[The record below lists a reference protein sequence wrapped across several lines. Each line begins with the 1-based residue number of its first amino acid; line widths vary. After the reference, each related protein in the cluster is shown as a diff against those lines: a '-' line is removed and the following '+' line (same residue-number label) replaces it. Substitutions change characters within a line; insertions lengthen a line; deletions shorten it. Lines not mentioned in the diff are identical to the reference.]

1 MLQFDIF
8 DEKMT
13 GELLLNTPFFRGMNL
28 DEINEILSRTPHSVR
43 SYGPG
48 DTIVRSGEEV
58 RRLMIVARGTVKGE
72 MTDTEGRVIKIENIP
87 SKMIL
92 APAFMFGGMNRYPV
106 NVVSISEVTIISIG
120 RDDLLKLLMSDNRLL
135 VNFLDIISNRAQFL
149 SEKIRF
155 LNFRTIKGKLAFLI
169 LQKAGDGDTEFKI
182 GMTQEEMADYFGV
195 ARPSLARAL
204 AEMEQEGIIRSDRGR
219 IKIMDM
225 PRLKGIIRD

>member
-1 MLQFDIF
+1 MR
-8 DEKMT
+8 
-13 GELLLNTPFFRGMNL
+13 GELLYNTPFFRGL
-28 DEINEILSRTPHSVR
+28 SSEEISEIFSCTPHSER
-43 SYGPG
+43 MFGPG
-48 DTIVRSGEEV
+48 TIIVRSGEEV
-58 RRLMIVARGTVKGE
+58 RRLMIVADGTVKGE

-92 APAFMFGGMNRYPV
+92 APAFIFGSMNRFPV
-106 NVVSISEVTIISIG
+106 NVISISDVTIISIG

-155 LNFRTIKGKLAFLI
+155 LNFKTIKGKLAFLF
-169 LQKAGDGDTEFKI
+169 LQRAGQGDLEFRL

-219 IKIMDM
+219 IKITDI
-225 PRLKGIIRD
+225 PGLKGIIRD

>member
-1 MLQFDIF
+1 
-8 DEKMT
+8 MT
-13 GELLLNTPFFRGMNL
+13 GELLYNTPLFRGL
-28 DEINEILSRTPHSVR
+28 SPEEITEIFSRTPHSVR
-43 SYGPG
+43 KFGPG
-48 DTIVRSGEEV
+48 ELIVRSGEEV
-58 RRLMIVARGTVKGE
+58 RRLMIVAGGTVKGE

-92 APAFMFGGMNRYPV
+92 APAFIFGNMNRFPV
-106 NVVSISEVTIISIG
+106 NVISISDVTIISVG
-120 RDDLLKLLMSDNRLL
+120 RDDLLKLLKSENRLL

-169 LQKAGDGDTEFKI
+169 LQKAGEGAAEIKL

-204 AEMEQEGIIRSDRGR
+204 AEMEQEGIIESERGR
-219 IKIMDM
+219 IKIKDM
-225 PRLKGIIRD
+225 SRLRLIIRD

>member
-1 MLQFDIF
+1 MR
-8 DEKMT
+8 
-13 GELLLNTPFFRGMNL
+13 GELLYNTPFFRGL
-28 DEINEILSRTPHSVR
+28 SSEEISEIFSRTSHSVR
-43 SYGPG
+43 TFGPG
-48 DTIVRSGEEV
+48 TIIVRSGEEV
-58 RRLMIVARGTVKGE
+58 RRLMIVADGTVKGE

-92 APAFMFGGMNRYPV
+92 APAFIFGSMNRFPV
-106 NVVSISEVTIISIG
+106 NVISISDVTIISIG

-155 LNFRTIKGKLAFLI
+155 LNFKTIKGKLAFLF
-169 LQKAGDGDTEFKI
+169 LQRAGQGNVEFRL

-219 IKIMDM
+219 IKITDM
-225 PRLKGIIRD
+225 HGLKGIIRD

>member
-1 MLQFDIF
+1 
-8 DEKMT
+8 MT
-13 GELLLNTPFFRGMNL
+13 GELLLNTPLFRGL
-28 DEINEILSRTPHSVR
+28 TIGEIEDILSHTPHSVR
-43 SYGPG
+43 SFPAGSL
-48 DTIVRSGEEV
+48 IVSGGEEV

-92 APAFMFGGMNRYPV
+92 APAFMFGSNNRYPV
-106 NVVSISEVTIISIG
+106 NVVSISDVTIVSIG
-120 RDDLLKLLMSDNRLL
+120 REDLLKLLKSENRLL

-169 LQKAGDGDTEFKI
+169 LQKAGEGVAEFKL
-182 GMTQEEMADYFGV
+182 GMTQEEMAGYFGV

-204 AEMEQEGIIRSDRGR
+204 AEMEQEGIIESDRGR
-219 IKIMDM
+219 IMIKDM
-225 PRLKGIIRD
+225 SRLKLIIRD